1 MNKYYNILGLSYG
14 ASDDDIKKAYRRMAL
29 KWHPDKNKSP
39 DAEQKFK
46 EISEAYEILT
56 KKQQQPNIPS
66 NFQFRNPHDIFANLF
81 GRPGG
86 IHTFRSTPVNIN
98 IIRNNGNN
106 FMPAGISTK
115 QVRTTTDGD
124 NKIETIT
131 ETINGTNTKKI
142 QIITNMKTGKKTIIK
157 LD

>member
-1 MNKYYNILGLSYG
+1 MNKYYNILGLTPG
-14 ASDDDIKKAYRRMAL
+14 ASDDEIKKAYRKMAL

-46 EISEAYEILT
+46 DISEAYEILT
-56 KKQQQPNIPS
+56 KKQQQPNIPP

-81 GRPGG
+81 GNSKNV
-86 IHTFRSTPVNIN
+86 HTFHNMPININ
-98 IIRNNGNN
+98 IIRNNRNN

-131 ETINGTNTKKI
+131 ETINGTTKKI
-142 QIITNMKTGKKTIIK
+142 QIITNMKTGNKTIIK